1 LPSSE
6 ETARG
11 LRDRPLGKALILV
24 VVLVAALLVSRS
36 CGATN
41 TDVSQD
47 EAIAIAKEHVDFTPN
62 NAMVR
67 LLKRGL
73 QSKPF
78 WAVSLSIKQP
88 DATLENVTVVVV
100 DANTGEVAEIR
111 KSSP

>member
-1 LPSSE
+1 MPSSE

-41 TDVSQD
+41 AEVSQD